1 MFKSKK
7 KSKLPARPIPP
18 SWEEMEEDLR
28 VVAKEDFIFTLKAES
43 EEKEEIEKVSNGAEE
58 GEDVTEAHIF
68 AHAVTFVEKNDEL
81 VHNMR
86 RLDEAREKLEDVS
99 SSLEKT
105 VAKVKEQALVAMDG
119 Y

>member
-7 KSKLPARPIPP
+7 KSKLPARPNPP

-28 VVAKEDFIFTLKAES
+28 VVAKEDFIFALKVDSA
-43 EEKEEIEKVSNGAEE
+43 EKEEVEKVSNGAEE
-58 GEDVTEAHIF
+58 GEDVTEAYIF
-68 AHAVTFVEKNDEL
+68 GQAVTFVEKNDEL
-81 VHNMR
+81 ERNMR
-86 RLDEAREKLEDVS
+86 LLDEAREKLEDVS
-99 SSLEKT
+99 SNLEMT